1 MSAKRLLTCAVVCLA
16 FNGCSAGSEEPV
28 EKTGAALQGGNS
40 HCGTSPVGLSF
51 FFQNGVARPI
61 AFRGNPARF
70 LQEIDISESVVTTTD
85 QGIQPLIDDSAVS
98 GMDWRGVTQVEE
110 IWIPGL
116 DGTFTRERYYRNAR
130 WMENPGTFTV
140 HALDAQGQELGPTL
154 VAHAGRD
161 DRRSPQDDDWTRRFN
176 ARQLTPGCPAIGNC
190 SGATSF
196 TAEALIQLRDALHPE
211 QDARTIPTSATTLR
225 LEFDQLPQKH
235 YDVSV
240 SHESATE
247 LPYGYGFQ
255 VSLAP
260 ISSPPNGQYYLP
272 GDSVDLRVTFSD
284 GDGHRLYPEGS
295 LPTYA
300 AQFARTDTAGLRYL
314 DILLKDRLYYALKHR
329 ESNLFVVLSGPTDK
343 LKTPQTVVDPSLLF
357 LPQVPFATRAVDGY
371 TAVGATV
378 PSAGITFGGLSDPSL
393 WNLPVSD
400 VVTFTIPADAE
411 AGTYIAAVKARREFG
426 GEALNRAGDAEIQ
439 VGQPQHSGFTPKTA
453 CTSCHSEERTQF
465 STILHGIGDRRAC
478 FGCHSSLG
486 IEPDNALDIRVHTIH
501 DRSDRFGADIRNCSN
516 CHLATPDGPA
526 RGLLPPM

>member
-1 MSAKRLLTCAVVCLA
+1 MSTKRLLACAVVC
-16 FNGCSAGSEEPV
+16 FTFSGCGASSEDSV
-28 EKTGAALQGGNS
+28 EKTGAALQSNPR
-40 HCGTSPVGLSF
+40 CGDGPVGLSF
-51 FFQNGVARPI
+51 FFRNGAANPI
-61 AFRGNPARF
+61 VFRGNPARF

-85 QGIQPLIDDSAVS
+85 QGIQPLITSSAVS

-110 IWIPGL
+110 IWLPAF

-130 WMENPGTFTV
+130 WMENEGNFTV
-140 HALDAQGQELGPTL
+140 HALDAQGHQVGPAL

-161 DRRSPQDDDWTRRFN
+161 DRRSAQDDDWTRRFN
-176 ARQLTPGCPAIGNC
+176 ARQLTSGCSAIGNC
-190 SGATSF
+190 TGATSF

-211 QDARTIPTSATTLR
+211 QDARTLPESATALR
-225 LEFDQLPQKH
+225 LEFDQLPGKH

-240 SHESATE
+240 SHESATA

-260 ISSPPNGQYYLP
+260 ISSPPNGRYYLP
-272 GDSVDLRVTFSD
+272 GDSVDVRVTFSD
-284 GDGHRLYPEGS
+284 GAGHRLYPEGS

-314 DILLKDRLYYALKHR
+314 DVLLKDRLYYALKHR
-329 ESNLFVVLSGPTDK
+329 ESNLLVVLSGPTDK
-343 LKTPQTVVDPSLLF
+343 LTTPQTVVDPNFLF
-357 LPQVPFATRAVDGY
+357 LPQVPFATRAVDGFS
-371 TAVGATV
+371 AVGATV
-378 PSAGITFGGLSDPSL
+378 PSAGVIFGGLSDPSL

-400 VVTFTIPADAE
+400 VVTFTIPNDAE

-426 GEALNRAGDAEIQ
+426 GEALNRAGDVEIQ
-439 VGQPQHSGFTPKTA
+439 VGQSQHTGFTPKTA
-453 CTSCHSEERTQF
+453 CFGCHSEERTQF

-501 DRSDRFGADIRNCSN
+501 DRSDRFGADVRNCSN

-526 RGLLPPM
+526 RGLLPPT